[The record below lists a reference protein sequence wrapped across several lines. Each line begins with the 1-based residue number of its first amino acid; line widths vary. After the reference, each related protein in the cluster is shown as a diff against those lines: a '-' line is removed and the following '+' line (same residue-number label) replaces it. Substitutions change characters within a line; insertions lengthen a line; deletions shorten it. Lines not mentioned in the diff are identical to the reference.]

1 MSKKNYKVGIDLG
14 SKTIRVVVTTQDQ
27 EGEMHPRVITGAIEP
42 SEGIR
47 HGRIV
52 STVDA
57 TRSLRNA
64 INKTEN
70 ELGERITSVFLAI
83 TGDYIKTNIVKTK
96 NTVSKS
102 SNEVSELDFEKA
114 KNEALASIPIDYPYD
129 VLNISLSKISLDGKK
144 VRGNPI
150 NAIGGILETTYILNL
165 IPKKILEEYV
175 NLFDELEINIKE
187 IVLGSVVSCIPVTK
201 RRERIAGVA
210 VLNIGHDNTSF
221 IYFENELPLIN
232 KIFPIGG
239 SNITNDIALIM
250 QTKIED
256 AEEIK
261 KNYRSLNIKKV
272 GGIIEARVQDLCDL
286 IRREVREASSMGKI
300 TGGLVL
306 IGGGAKI
313 EEIQTIMKKNLD
325 MQVTIG
331 SKTLAEVTK
340 NVLKDSSWATAY
352 GLTYLDDKD
361 KTLTQRILGRLREL
375 FLRTI
380 SVISP

>member
-114 KNEALASIPIDYPYD
+114 KNEAL
-129 VLNISLSKISLDGKK
+129 SLIH
-144 VRGNPI
+144 I
-150 NAIGGILETTYILNL
+150 
-165 IPKKILEEYV
+165 
-175 NLFDELEINIKE
+175 
-187 IVLGSVVSCIPVTK
+187 
-201 RRERIAGVA
+201 
-210 VLNIGHDNTSF
+210 
-221 IYFENELPLIN
+221 
-232 KIFPIGG
+232 
-239 SNITNDIALIM
+239 
-250 QTKIED
+250 
-256 AEEIK
+256 
-261 KNYRSLNIKKV
+261 
-272 GGIIEARVQDLCDL
+272 
-286 IRREVREASSMGKI
+286 
-300 TGGLVL
+300 
-306 IGGGAKI
+306 
-313 EEIQTIMKKNLD
+313 
-325 MQVTIG
+325 
-331 SKTLAEVTK
+331 
-340 NVLKDSSWATAY
+340 
-352 GLTYLDDKD
+352 
-361 KTLTQRILGRLREL
+361 
-375 FLRTI
+375 
-380 SVISP
+380 